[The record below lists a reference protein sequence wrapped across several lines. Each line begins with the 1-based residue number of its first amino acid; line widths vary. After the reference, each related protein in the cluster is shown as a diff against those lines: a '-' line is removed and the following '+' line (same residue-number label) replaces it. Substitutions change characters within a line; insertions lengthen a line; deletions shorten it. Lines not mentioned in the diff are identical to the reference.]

1 MDDSRSHTRRGP
13 LKAVVLDW
21 AGTTVDYG
29 SFAPTAVFIELFKRY
44 QVEISPAHAR
54 APMGLMKKDHLRAI
68 AALPEVAQRWR
79 AVYGKPPQ
87 ETDIDEMFA
96 QFETMQIACLAQ
108 YSYLIPGVL
117 DAITAFRQMGLK
129 IGSTTGYTR
138 SMMDVLLPEAVRQG
152 YMPDSLVCPTDV
164 PAGRP
169 YPWMMYQNAI
179 QLGVYPMETMLKIG
193 DSLVDIEEGINAG
206 AWTIGLVKTGN
217 LMGLTESEV
226 LALPASEL
234 AERKQNIIVRL
245 LQAGAHYT
253 ADSLADCP
261 PLVAEI
267 NQRLAKGERP

>member
-1 MDDSRSHTRRGP
+1 MNDSRNHARRSP

-44 QVEISPAHAR
+44 QVEINPVHAR

-68 AALPEVAQRWR
+68 AALPDVAQRWS

-87 ETDIDEMFA
+87 ENDIDEMFA

-108 YSYLIPGVL
+108 YSSLIPGVL
-117 DAITAFRQMGLK
+117 DAIAAFRQMGLK

-138 SMMDVLLPEAVRQG
+138 SMMEVLLPEATRQG
-152 YMPDSLVCPTDV
+152 YLPDSLVCPTDV

-169 YPWMMYQNAI
+169 YPWMMYQNAV
-179 QLGVYPMETMLKIG
+179 QLGVYPMEAVLKIG
-193 DSLVDIEEGINAG
+193 DSLVDIEEGLNAG

-226 LALPASEL
+226 QALPESEL
-234 AERKQNIIVRL
+234 AERKQDVIARL

-261 PLVAEI
+261 PLAAEI